1 VTKSEAL
8 KLLAGTLSVRAVLKE
23 HPEVGKEGL
32 RALLIEAAS
41 AVGEGELVPGPK
53 ARQEAFEFAPA
64 AEKAEAEGAK
74 GAEKMPAAP
83 VGKSRSLRIF
93 TDGASRGNPGEAGI
107 GVLIEDAS
115 GKILKEIRRYLGKTT
130 NNQAEYTALLVGL
143 RLSREMGAEDISVF
157 ADSELL
163 VKQMRGEYKVK
174 HPLLLP
180 LYTEAKTLT
189 SGLKKF
195 RITHI
200 PRAQN
205 AHADALAN
213 EAIDKKI
220 TENL

>member
-1 VTKSEAL
+1 MKKSEAL
-8 KLLAGTLSVRAVLKE
+8 LLLAGTLSVRALMKE

-32 RALLIEAAS
+32 RALLMEAAR
-41 AVGEGELVPGPK
+41 AVGEGELAAGPK
-53 ARQEAFEFAPA
+53 ARQEAFEFISATVT
-64 AEKAEAEGAK
+64 AEAPESVGAQK
-74 GAEKMPAAP
+74 KPTAP
-83 VGKSRSLRIF
+83 VEKSRSLRIF

-107 GVLIEDAS
+107 GVLIEDSS
-115 GKILKEIRRYLGKTT
+115 GSRLKEIRRYLGKAT
-130 NNQAEYTALLVGL
+130 NNQAEYAALLTGL
-143 RLSREMGAEDISVF
+143 QASREMGAEDVSVF

-163 VKQMRGEYKVK
+163 VKQMKGEYKVK

-220 TENL
+220 TS

>member
-1 VTKSEAL
+1 MKKSEAL
-8 KLLAGTLSVRAVLKE
+8 RLLAGTLSFRAVMKE

-32 RALLIEAAS
+32 RALLTEAAG
-41 AVGEGELVPGPK
+41 AVGDGELAPVPKEKQP
-53 ARQEAFEFAPA
+53 ARGAGRPEQEGFLFAPA
-64 AEKAEAEGAK
+64 DEARA
-74 GAEKMPAAP
+74 
-83 VGKSRSLRIF
+83 LRIF

-107 GVLIEDAS
+107 GVLVEDSS
-115 GKILKEIRRYLGKTT
+115 GNRLREIRRYLGKAT
-130 NNQAEYTALLVGL
+130 NNQAEYTALLIGL
-143 RLSREMGAEDISVF
+143 QVCREMGAEDISVF

-163 VKQMRGEYKVK
+163 VKQMKGEYKVK

-180 LYTEAKTLT
+180 LYTEAKKLT

-200 PRAQN
+200 PRAKN

-220 TENL
+220 TS